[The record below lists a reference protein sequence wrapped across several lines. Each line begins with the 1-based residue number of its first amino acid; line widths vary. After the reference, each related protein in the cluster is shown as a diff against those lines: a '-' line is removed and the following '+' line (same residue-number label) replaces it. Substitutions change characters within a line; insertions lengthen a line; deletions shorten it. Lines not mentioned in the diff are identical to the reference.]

1 MGVRVSIGL
10 IMALGIITLGGAQAC
25 ARGLAKGSKVAYN
38 SNAAIIA
45 TSQARSRAG
54 LEPFYYQ
61 ATWRNS
67 RF

>member
-1 MGVRVSIGL
+1 MRVRVSIGL

-45 TSQARSRAG
+45 TSQA
-54 LEPFYYQ
+54 
-61 ATWRNS
+61 
-67 RF
+67 

>member
-1 MGVRVSIGL
+1 MRVRVSIGL

-45 TSQARSRAG
+45 TLTCPRVFGPRIS
-54 LEPFYYQ
+54 
-61 ATWRNS
+61 
-67 RF
+67 